1 MGVGR
6 YVWSIRSSFVS
17 LSAICKDIVRE
28 EDAAE
33 EGRKGSW
40 EGEGEGRREGRG

>member
-1 MGVGR
+1 MVHKIQCR
-6 YVWSIRSSFVS
+6 ESFCNLRRDS
-17 LSAICKDIVRE
+17 EEEE

-40 EGEGEGRREGRG
+40 EGEGEGRG